1 MIEPGAPFSFSFTS
15 MGPVARR
22 TVDRRGL
29 GRVAAVFDRSFYI
42 EYGDEFVCI
51 GVPALIPGPLTAS
64 ADVPGGMNWA
74 SSGIRVD
81 ARVSGVD
88 GVLSVGDRFRFH
100 TRSAQQW
107 SPPPFPGS
115 ASGAVPMG
123 AVLFDVRA
131 MAPTDGL
138 APLLFRGAETGA
150 MSPVVN
156 TALPAHRRLS
166 DWLQQVAAGVDVL
179 PPAESAG
186 RLLGL
191 GPGLTPSGDDY
202 LGGVMI
208 ALHAFGCRQAV
219 ERLYAIIDR
228 EAPRRTNRISA
239 AHLAAARQGWGAAP
253 LHDMLNRLGKETGPP
268 LPSLIHDVDRIGHTS
283 GWDALT
289 GILTVVQV
297 WSSATRESSRA
308 A

>member
-1 MIEPGAPFSFSFTS
+1 M
-15 MGPVARR
+15 
-22 TVDRRGL
+22 VDRMGQ

-42 EYGDEFVCI
+42 ECGDEFVCI
-51 GVPALIPGPLTAS
+51 GVPALILGPLTAS
-64 ADVPGGMNWA
+64 AEVPSGMNWA

-81 ARVSGVD
+81 AHVSGVD
-88 GVLSVGDRFRFH
+88 GVLIVGNRFRFDA
-100 TRSAQQW
+100 RSAQQW

-123 AVLFDVRA
+123 TVLFDVCA
-131 MAPTDGL
+131 MAPADGL
-138 APLLFRGAETGA
+138 APLLFRGAETGS

-156 TALPAHRRLS
+156 TALPAHRQMS
-166 DWLQQVAAGVDVL
+166 DWVRQVTAGVDV
-179 PPAESAG
+179 PPPEESVCQ
-186 RLLGL
+186 LLGL

-208 ALHAFGCRQAV
+208 ALHAFGCGQAV
-219 ERLYAIIDR
+219 ERLYATIVR

-239 AHLAAARQGWGAAP
+239 AYLAAAREGWGAAP
-253 LHDMLNRLGKETGPP
+253 LHDMLNRLGSETDPP
-268 LPSLIHDVDRIGHTS
+268 MPSLIHDVDRIGHTS

-297 WSSATRESSRA
+297 WSSVPRESIRA